1 MPPGAMIA
9 REHRVACVRRRGLRE
24 VRSGRGQR
32 EGLDM
37 PRTPAI
43 VGQRPGRAGWA
54 TSSLGEPWALAP
66 EQLVATERRY
76 QARTGARAAAD
87 QAIAQGR
94 ILHADAPSGS
104 ADAWPGLAAAHT
116 PGDRGGDRSAPSSSL
131 VRRSRTGGRAAS
143 YWVAAQSA
151 GYGDLDGQ
159 R

>member
-104 ADAWPGLAAAHT
+104 ADAWPGWPPPTPRVTVVVTVRLHRPPWSAARELAAGQHRIGLR
-116 PGDRGGDRSAPSSSL
+116 PSRRGKE
-131 VRRSRTGGRAAS
+131 T
-143 YWVAAQSA
+143 
-151 GYGDLDGQ
+151 
-159 R
+159 